1 MPCPA
6 DRSGEDV
13 VVQRFQLV
21 DKFDNNDSNHVNCA
35 STTTNNRNFLT
46 ASKLTPHHLPIQSLD
61 INAAANPLTSNGAF
75 WSPLKAIPLASYYKL
90 HRVPSLSTMTEPDL
104 DEMDAVQ
111 LPQSEST
118 AEPTEQMAENGVQNA
133 VKLPRRES
141 TAEPTEQM
149 AENGVQNAV
158 KLPRRESTAEPSERL
173 QQNGV
178 HNKILEQVVRTPGR
192 QPSPQPTHL
201 SVPGSSQHKVLHE
214 EGSGYV
220 APKFEGKE
228 LQMDQGMPFLSKNP
242 EG

>member
-6 DRSGEDV
+6 DRSGGENV
-13 VVQRFQLV
+13 VQIQVQRFQLL
-21 DKFDNNDSNHVNCA
+21 DNNDSNHVNVNVNCA
-35 STTTNNRNFLT
+35 STNTNFLT

-61 INAAANPLTSNGAF
+61 INTAANPLTSNGAF

-90 HRVPSLSTMTEPDL
+90 HRVPSLSSMTEPDS
-104 DEMDAVQ
+104 DDMDAIQ
-111 LPQSEST
+111 LPPTGS
-118 AEPTEQMAENGVQNA
+118 AANPTEQSSENGVHDP

-141 TAEPTEQM
+141 TAEP
-149 AENGVQNAV
+149 
-158 KLPRRESTAEPSERL
+158 PERL
-173 QQNGV
+173 PENGV
-178 HNKILEQVVRTPGR
+178 HNKVLEQVVRTPGR

-228 LQMDQGMPFLSKNP
+228 LQMDQGMSSRRKHLERGEWRKLTFHRYSN
-242 EG
+242 GSD

>member
-1 MPCPA
+1 MQI
-6 DRSGEDV
+6 
-13 VVQRFQLV
+13 QRFQLV
-21 DKFDNNDSNHVNCA
+21 DNNDSNHVNCA
-35 STTTNNRNFLT
+35 STTTNSNFLI

-90 HRVPSLSTMTEPDL
+90 HRVPSLSNMAKTDL
-104 DEMDAVQ
+104 DDVSASQ
-111 LPQSEST
+111 LPRSEST
-118 AEPTEQMAENGVQNA
+118 VESPEQESEKGTRHA

-141 TAEPTEQM
+141 TAEPPERLP
-149 AENGVQNAV
+149 ENG
-158 KLPRRESTAEPSERL
+158 P
-173 QQNGV
+173 
-178 HNKILEQVVRTPGR
+178 HNKILEHIVRTPGR

-228 LQMDQGMPFLSKNP
+228 LQMDQGMPFPSIPMPKP
-242 EG
+242 

>member
-6 DRSGEDV
+6 DRSGGNDV
-13 VVQRFQLV
+13 VQVQVQRFQLV
-21 DKFDNNDSNHVNCA
+21 DNNDSNHVNCA
-35 STTTNNRNFLT
+35 PTTTTTTKNFLT

-61 INAAANPLTSNGAF
+61 IKAAANPLTSNGAF

-90 HRVPSLSTMTEPDL
+90 HRVPSLSTLTEPDL
-104 DEMDAVQ
+104 DDMDAGQ
-111 LPQSEST
+111 LPGSESN
-118 AEPTEQMAENGVQNA
+118 AETTKQVHENGVQKA

-141 TAEPTEQM
+141 AAEP
-149 AENGVQNAV
+149 
-158 KLPRRESTAEPSERL
+158 PERL
-173 QQNGV
+173 PEDGL
-178 HNKILEQVVRTPGR
+178 HNKILEQIVRTPGR

-228 LQMDQGMPFLSKNP
+228 LQMDQGMSPKYSHTKP
-242 EG
+242 

>member
-6 DRSGEDV
+6 DRNGGEDV
-13 VVQRFQLV
+13 VQIQVQRFQLV
-21 DKFDNNDSNHVNCA
+21 DNNDSDHLNHA
-35 STTTNNRNFLT
+35 STNTNFLT

-61 INAAANPLTSNGAF
+61 INTAANPLTSNGAF

-104 DEMDAVQ
+104 DDMDAVR
-111 LPQSEST
+111 LPQSDST
-118 AEPTEQMAENGVQNA
+118 AEQTEQVSENGVHNA

-141 TAEPTEQM
+141 TAEP
-149 AENGVQNAV
+149 
-158 KLPRRESTAEPSERL
+158 PERL
-173 QQNGV
+173 PENGV
-178 HNKILEQVVRTPGR
+178 HNKVLEQVVRTPGR

-228 LQMDQGMPFLSKNP
+228 LQMDQGTSI
-242 EG
+242 

>member
-6 DRSGEDV
+6 DRSGAEDV
-13 VVQRFQLV
+13 VQIQVQRFQLL
-21 DKFDNNDSNHVNCA
+21 DNNDSNHVNCP
-35 STTTNNRNFLT
+35 STTTNKNFLT
-46 ASKLTPHHLPIQSLD
+46 ASKLTSHHLPIQSLD
-61 INAAANPLTSNGAF
+61 INATANPLTSNGAF

-90 HRVPSLSTMTEPDL
+90 HRVPSLSTITEPDS

-111 LPQSEST
+111 LPRSELT
-118 AEPTEQMAENGVQNA
+118 AEPTEQISETGVQNA

-141 TAEPTEQM
+141 TAEP
-149 AENGVQNAV
+149 
-158 KLPRRESTAEPSERL
+158 PERL
-173 QQNGV
+173 PENGV

-192 QPSPQPTHL
+192 QPSPQPIHL

-228 LQMDQGMPFLSKNP
+228 LQMDQGMRSQTSI
-242 EG
+242 

>member
-6 DRSGEDV
+6 DRSGGEDLV
-13 VVQRFQLV
+13 QIQVQRFQLV
-21 DKFDNNDSNHVNCA
+21 DNNDSNHVNCA
-35 STTTNNRNFLT
+35 STTTNRNLLT

-90 HRVPSLSTMTEPDL
+90 HRVPSLSTMTEPDS
-104 DEMDAVQ
+104 DEMDEIHV
-111 LPQSEST
+111 PRSEST
-118 AEPTEQMAENGVQNA
+118 VEPTEQVSEYGVQNA

-141 TAEPTEQM
+141 TTEP
-149 AENGVQNAV
+149 
-158 KLPRRESTAEPSERL
+158 PERL
-173 QQNGV
+173 LENGV
-178 HNKILEQVVRTPGR
+178 HNKILEHIVRTPGR

-201 SVPGSSQHKVLHE
+201 SVPSSSQHKVLHE

-228 LQMDQGMPFLSKNP
+228 LQMDQGMPFSSKFF
-242 EG
+242 